1 MRCKETTRNA
11 FPDEMTLGI
20 AHPLLDRTRS
30 AQIEAVS
37 LNVGIVGAGIGGLTA
52 ALALHQR
59 GHSVQ
64 LVEAAP
70 ELAEVGAAISVWPNA
85 LAALNRLGLEQGV
98 RAAGYWEEDGAIRRP
113 SGAAFLVFNNSNL
126 MILRPALQQVLL
138 KATGDLPLSRG
149 ARCSGVTSISAK
161 PAMLLENGRSLEFDL
176 IVGADG
182 VHSAVRD
189 SIAPDGTRPKYS
201 GYAAWRAVV
210 SAPGLVQSAWLTIGR
225 GLEFLAAP
233 LPEGD
238 VYWSPLVKISVPE
251 VEAIGDHLG
260 YMGHLFGGWHDPI
273 PELLDRTVKEA
284 CFATPVYFRPPPAWL
299 HQGKV
304 VLIGDAAHPMTPD
317 LGQGACQA
325 IEDAVVLADCLP
337 ADTRSIEDALAD
349 FEARRLKRVRRI
361 AREARRLGRLNIS
374 TSPVAELF
382 RTSMFKIVPSTYTE
396 RHLLG
401 INGRE
406 SLDAQMTLTKG

>member
-1 MRCKETTRNA
+1 MN
-11 FPDEMTLGI
+11 
-20 AHPLLDRTRS
+20 
-30 AQIEAVS
+30 

-70 ELAEVGAAISVWPNA
+70 ELAEVGAAISLWPNA
-85 LAALNRLGLEQGV
+85 LAALNRLGLEEGV
-98 RAAGYWEEDGAIRRP
+98 RAAGHWGEDGAIRSP
-113 SGAAFLVFNNSNL
+113 SGAAFLSFNNSNL
-126 MILRPALQQVLL
+126 MIKRAALQQVLL
-138 KATGDLPLSRG
+138 EATSELELSLG
-149 ARCSGVTSISAK
+149 ARCSGATTISEK
-161 PAMLLENGRSLEFDL
+161 PTTQLEDGSSMEFDL

-182 VHSAVRD
+182 VHSAVRN
-189 SIAPDGTRPKYS
+189 SIAPDDAPPRYS
-201 GYAAWRAVV
+201 GYTAWRAVV
-210 SAPGLVQSAWLTIGR
+210 SASGLVPSAWLTVGR
-225 GLEFLAAP
+225 GLQFLAAP

-238 VYWSPLVKISVPE
+238 VYWSPLVKITVPE
-251 VEAIGDHLG
+251 VEAIDDHLG
-260 YMGHLFGGWHDPI
+260 YMVHLFGRWHDPI
-273 PELLDRTVKEA
+273 PELLDRTAKEA

-337 ADTRSIEDALAD
+337 TDIRSIEDALDD
-349 FEARRLKRVRRI
+349 FETRRLKRVRRI
-361 AREARRLGRLNIS
+361 VREARQLGRLNIS
-374 TSPVAELF
+374 TSPLVALL
-382 RTSMFKIVPSTYTE
+382 RTSMFKIVPSTYSE
-396 RHLLG
+396 RHLQG

-406 SLDAQMTLTKG
+406 ALDAQIEPAED